1 LGGSFGART
10 LTGMSD
16 LNIIISKGE
25 RQGKQRAALFDPTGS
40 KMHTSSMI
48 TILEDILITIV
59 HVLKAL
65 S

>member
-1 LGGSFGART
+1 
-10 LTGMSD
+10 MSD